1 MYIINVHEIIF
12 NNFIAFHKME
22 SHLLTC
28 ECNAYTNLQQ
38 FQNTYLEREAVQLY
52 EWMYFSKM

>member
-12 NNFIAFHKME
+12 NNFVAFHKME

-38 FQNTYLEREAVQLY
+38 FQNTDLEREAVQLY
-52 EWMYFSKM
+52 